1 MCIRCIYK
9 GSKLAKS
16 EVENAIKSLS
26 KAIEDISYRL
36 YALEESLATANAYIE
51 EHKEE
56 RIDA

>member
-1 MCIRCIYK
+1 MDKY
-9 GSKLAKS
+9 